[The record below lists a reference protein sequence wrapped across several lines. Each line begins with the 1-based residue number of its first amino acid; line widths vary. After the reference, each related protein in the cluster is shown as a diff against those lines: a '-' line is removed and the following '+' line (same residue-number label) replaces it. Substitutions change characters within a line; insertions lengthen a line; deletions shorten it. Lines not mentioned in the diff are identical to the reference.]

1 MGTAHIAVPHRPCFS
16 CRGAQK
22 IRRMIIVLQPYP
34 PFFENSLLEFP
45 KIYQR
50 ILKKGIAFSK
60 IRARIEVHYIR
71 NAYNKHNGG
80 NIMAFKI
87 TDACVKCGAC
97 ADNCPV
103 EAISEGDEKYVI
115 DADVCVSC
123 GACADNCPV
132 EAIEEE

>member
-1 MGTAHIAVPHRPCFS
+1 M
-16 CRGAQK
+16 
-22 IRRMIIVLQPYP
+22 
-34 PFFENSLLEFP
+34 
-45 KIYQR
+45 
-50 ILKKGIAFSK
+50 KKGIAFSK

-71 NAYNKHNGG
+71 NAYHKHNGG

-132 EAIEEE
+132 EAIEEG